1 MSEPKPDRPE
11 NNNPEKNSPEKNSQA
26 TKYQAKIGDNNE
38 IVDFTES
45 FQSKN
50 NGARNPLNLMIEK
63 FEDFFISL
71 GWQVETG
78 PELESEWYNFDSL
91 NFAPDHPARNMQDTF
106 FIKGGAQPFTKPS
119 SQLPA
124 QSTVNSN
131 DQNSVQH
138 LAPPSELKESQNL
151 NQTIENPNQP
161 NSLRQKSQS
170 NMVLRTH
177 TSPVQT
183 RSMLKRGAPLY
194 IVCPGKCYRTDELD
208 QTHSPMFHQI
218 EGLAIDKNIT
228 MADLKGTLDYL
239 AKFIFGP
246 QTKTRFRPSYFP
258 FTEPSAEMD
267 IWFEKKKG
275 GAGWIEWLGCG
286 MTHENVLLSSG
297 IDPKIYQ
304 GFAFGIGIERT
315 LMLKHSIQDM
325 HDIVEGDVRFADKF
339 GMQA

>member
-1 MSEPKPDRPE
+1 MSESS
-11 NNNPEKNSPEKNSQA
+11 NNPKKNNSAPNNQA
-26 TKYQAKIGDNNE
+26 IKYQAKIGDNNE
-38 IVDFTES
+38 IVDFSES

-106 FIKGGAQPFTKPS
+106 FIKGGTQPFAQSS
-119 SQLPA
+119 SQ
-124 QSTVNSN
+124 S
-131 DQNSVQH
+131 
-138 LAPPSELKESQNL
+138 KENQNL
-151 NQTIENPNQP
+151 NDTAETPTQQ

-267 IWFEKKKG
+267 VWFEQKKG
-275 GAGWIEWLGCG
+275 GGGWIEWLGCG
-286 MTHENVLLSSG
+286 MTHENVLLSAG

-325 HDIVEGDVRFADKF
+325 HDIVEGDVRFANKF
-339 GMQA
+339 GMQV